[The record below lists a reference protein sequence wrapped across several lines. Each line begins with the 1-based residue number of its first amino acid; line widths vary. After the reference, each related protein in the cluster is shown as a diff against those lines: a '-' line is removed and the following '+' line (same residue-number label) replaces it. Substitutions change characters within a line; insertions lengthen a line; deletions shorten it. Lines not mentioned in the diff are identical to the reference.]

1 MDSGI
6 VHSTGHRTLPVAAD
20 RWTTLAACSV
30 AVLAGLVLVGWVLGI
45 EPLKRV
51 LPGLVAMNPTT
62 AVTFLLAGLALWL
75 LRDETTTKL
84 KRTAGLGA
92 AAVVL
97 AVGLLRL
104 SVLIT
109 GSGPAV
115 DQWLLP
121 TGAVEPTGVPSSMAP
136 NTALL
141 FILTG
146 ASLLL
151 MGSRLA
157 RRVLMG
163 EVLALIALAASMLA
177 LIGYLY
183 GVGRL
188 YGVAAF
194 IPMALPTATAFMLL
208 VSGLLAAR
216 PRGPVMALVVSRRA
230 GGMVIRR
237 VMPGAVVIVL
247 VLGLLRLKGQEA
259 GLFEIELGVSL
270 MSAGTILL
278 MAGLVVYIARVLD
291 RLDIKREQAAEELR
305 LSESRLRAS
314 NELLAAILENIGDG
328 IVLAD
333 GAGRTLMKNPAA
345 ERLLGSI
352 GDGPCLQWTG
362 GGVLCTPD
370 RAGAFP
376 AAELAMGRAAG
387 GEHVAEQEQ
396 FLKFAEGDGG
406 RWLAVSAQPVVTPSG
421 QGAVIA
427 MRDITSRKLIELR
440 LEDENDLLESL
451 VASRTADL
459 TRSNQDLQQ
468 FAYVASHD
476 LQEPLR
482 MVGSYLQLLER
493 RYKDRLDDEAREF
506 IGYAVDGANRMKQ
519 LINDLLQYSRVDRKG
534 GNVVPTD
541 PRGALDDAL
550 HALSAVITE
559 SGAEITATPLP
570 QVAADPAQLRQLFQ
584 NLVGNAIKFRTEAG
598 PRVEI
603 SAERDAEGWRFT
615 VADNGIGIEPQ
626 YADRI
631 FDVFQRLH
639 SREEY
644 AGTGIGLAICKKIV
658 DRHGGRIWVE
668 PAEGG
673 GSRFNFTIPDKQGVH
688 HEHRIAA

>member
-1 MDSGI
+1 MAVKLVNVKRPIPG
-6 VHSTGHRTLPVAAD
+6 TAPLD
-20 RWTTLAACSV
+20 RWTVFASGGVALL
-30 AVLAGLVLVGWVLGI
+30 AVLVLIGWALGI

-62 AVTFLLAGLALWL
+62 AVTFLLAAFSLWM
-75 LRDETTTKL
+75 LRREAAPQGV
-84 KRTAGLGA
+84 RVAGLGCA
-92 AAVVL
+92 AMVCT
-97 AVGLLRL
+97 VGALRL
-104 SVLIT
+104 THVLFDV
-109 GSGPAV
+109 GPAI
-115 DQWLLP
+115 DQWLVP
-121 TGAVEPTGVPSSMAP
+121 VGAIEPTGVASAMAP

-141 FILTG
+141 FVLTG
-146 ASLLL
+146 GSLLL
-151 MGSRLA
+151 KGSRFS
-157 RRVLMG
+157 RRALICEM
-163 EVLALIALAASMLA
+163 LALLALAAAMLA

-194 IPMALPTATAFMLL
+194 IPMALPTAAAFMLL
-208 VSGLLAAR
+208 VSGLLSAR
-216 PRGPVMALVVSRRA
+216 PHGPVMCGVVSRRA

-237 VMPGAVVIVL
+237 VMPGAAFIVL
-247 VLGLLRLKGQEA
+247 VLGMLRLKGQEA
-259 GLFEIELGVSL
+259 GYFEIELRVSL
-270 MSAGTILL
+270 MSAGTIMLL
-278 MAGLVVYIARVLD
+278 AGLVVYIARVLD
-291 RLDIKREQAAEELR
+291 RLDLKREAADEDLR
-305 LSESRLRAS
+305 RSEATVRAS

-333 GAGRTLMKNPAA
+333 AAGNTLMKNPAA
-345 ERLLGSI
+345 ERLLGPI
-352 GDGPCLQWTG
+352 GAGPCLQWTG
-362 GGVLCTPD
+362 STALCTPD
-370 RAGAFP
+370 RADAFAP
-376 AAELAMGRAAG
+376 EQLAIRRAAT

-396 FLKFAEGDGG
+396 FLMSPSGDEG
-406 RWLAVSAQPVVTPSG
+406 RWLAVSAQPVVTPTG
-421 QGAVIA
+421 QGAVIVV
-427 MRDITSRKLIELR
+427 RDITSRKMIELK

-451 VASRTADL
+451 VASRTAEL

-519 LINDLLQYSRVDRKG
+519 LINDLLQYSRVEHKG

-550 HALSAVITE
+550 HALSAVVNE
-559 SGAEITATPLP
+559 SGAKVTALGLP
-570 QVAADPAQLRQLFQ
+570 QVTADPAQLRQLFQ
-584 NLVGNAIKFRTEAG
+584 NLIGNAIKFRSEAA
-598 PRVEI
+598 PRVEV
-603 SAERDAEGWRFT
+603 SAEREPHAWRFT

-639 SREEY
+639 AREQY
-644 AGTGIGLAICKKIV
+644 PGTGIGLAICKKIV
-658 DRHGGRIWVE
+658 DRHGGRIWVA
-668 PAEGG
+668 PREGG
-673 GSRFNFTIPDKQGVH
+673 GSQFIFTIPDQAGAA